1 MYFLWSVLCRP
12 SVKIKLFFV
21 VSDLLT
27 VCEDKL
33 LNIGKGKRNIAS
45 LRTILIK
52 GEVVA
57 TSLCQPCERCT
68 FILQGVMFTSP

>member
-1 MYFLWSVLCRP
+1 MSRSPVLYENCLYFLWSVLSIA

-33 LNIGKGKRNIAS
+33 NIGEGKRNIAS

-57 TSLCQPCERCT
+57 TSP
-68 FILQGVMFTSP
+68 

>member
-1 MYFLWSVLCRP
+1 
-12 SVKIKLFFV
+12 VKIKLLIV

-27 VCEDKL
+27 VCEDK

-57 TSLCQPCERCT
+57 TSP
-68 FILQGVMFTSP
+68 